1 MIKLILSLE
10 FLMSVH
16 VRIIHF
22 LLNLSAR
29 HLDKIIRCDNSTEM
43 NQIIIR
49 SINMKKIFRIGQMQ
63 IHLIYEISESINV
76 IIFQKGEVVSSEKFV
91 RFHSYFEESTS
102 TARRTF
108 QLIALFFS
116 IKNVK

>member
-1 MIKLILSLE
+1 MHFRMISIHAIPIPMIKLILSLE

-16 VRIIHF
+16 VRIIYF
-22 LLNLSAR
+22 LLNLSAH

-49 SINMKKIFRIGQMQ
+49 SINMKNIFRIRQMQ

-76 IIFQKGEVVSSEKFV
+76 IIIPK
-91 RFHSYFEESTS
+91 R
-102 TARRTF
+102 
-108 QLIALFFS
+108 
-116 IKNVK
+116 